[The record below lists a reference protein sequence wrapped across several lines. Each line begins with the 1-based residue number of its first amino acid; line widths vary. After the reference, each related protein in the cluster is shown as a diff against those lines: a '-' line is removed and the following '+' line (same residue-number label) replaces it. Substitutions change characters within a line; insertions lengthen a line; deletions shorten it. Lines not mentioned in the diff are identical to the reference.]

1 MKWKILLVED
11 DPNLSEVI
19 NDYLMISGYDVTCV
33 ADGNAGL
40 QAFISE
46 AFDMCILDV
55 MLPKKD
61 GFMLATEIRHI
72 NQSVPVIFLTAL
84 NSLDDRIKGYKSG
97 CDDYIQK
104 PFSSEELTLRINA
117 IMRRCYSDKA
127 GQDIF
132 SIGKYLFD
140 FKNKELLL
148 GDSKQILTQKE
159 ALLIRVLCRNMNQ
172 LVSREQALIEVW
184 GSDNYFAGRSMDV
197 YITKLRKHLKDD
209 DSVAILNV
217 HGSGFKLVVNAG

>member
-40 QAFISE
+40 QTFISE
-46 AFDMCILDV
+46 SFDLCILDV

-61 GFMLATEIRHI
+61 GFMLATDIRHV
-72 NQSVPVIFLTAL
+72 NQSVPIIFLTAL

-117 IMRRCYSDKA
+117 IMRRCYTDKA
-127 GQDIF
+127 SQDIF
-132 SIGKYLFD
+132 NIGKYLFD

-148 GDSKQILTQKE
+148 GDSKQLLTQKE

-217 HGSGFKLVVNAG
+217 HGSGFKLVVNAE

>member
-19 NDYLMISGYDVTCV
+19 NDYLVLSGYDVICM
-33 ADGNAGL
+33 ADGSAGL
-40 QAFISE
+40 HAFINDT
-46 AFDMCILDV
+46 FDLCVLDV

-61 GFMLATEIRHI
+61 GFMLATEIRRI
-72 NQSVPVIFLTAL
+72 SQSVPIIFLTAL

-117 IMRRCYSDKA
+117 IMRRCYSDKTN
-127 GQDIF
+127 QDIF
-132 SIGKYLFD
+132 NIGKYLFD

-148 GDSKQILTQKE
+148 GDKKQVLTQKE

-209 DSVAILNV
+209 ESVAILNV
-217 HGSGFKLVVNAG
+217 HGSGFKLAVKPD